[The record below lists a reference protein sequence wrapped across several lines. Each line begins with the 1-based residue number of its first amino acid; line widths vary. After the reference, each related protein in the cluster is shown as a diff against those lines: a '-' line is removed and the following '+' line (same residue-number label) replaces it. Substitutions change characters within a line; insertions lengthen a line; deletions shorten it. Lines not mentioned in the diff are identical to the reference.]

1 MKRMRLRDDDVLGI
15 RVETSTGRHIGKL
28 VGFVIDVETGFVVQY
43 RVRPKGI
50 IAACLPNMRELLIAH
65 ADVVSID
72 ARRMVVRDGVA
83 GGTGHRQRKRMA
95 PSMSPQPLS
104 SESE

>member
-1 MKRMRLRDDDVLGI
+1 MRLRDDEFLGI
-15 RVETSTGRHIGKL
+15 RVETSTGRHVGKL
-28 VGFVIDVETGFVVQY
+28 VGFVIDTETGFVMQY

-50 IAACLPNMRELLIAH
+50 IAACVPNARELLIAH
-65 ADVVSID
+65 DQVVSMD
-72 ARRMVVRDGVA
+72 ARRMVVRDGAA
-83 GGTGHRQRKRMA
+83 GDTGSMQRKRMA

>member
-1 MKRMRLRDDDVLGI
+1 MRLRDDDLIGI
-15 RVETSTGRHIGKL
+15 RVETSAGRHIGTL
-28 VGFVIDVETGFVVQY
+28 AGFVVDVETGFIIQY

-50 IAACLPNMRELLIAH
+50 IAACFPSMRELLIAH
-65 ADVVSID
+65 EQVVSVD
-72 ARRMVVRDGVA
+72 ARRMVVRDGVDGVSGDGRRA
-83 GGTGHRQRKRMA
+83 RVV